1 MTVVNF
7 RAGPIRSVPYFA
19 RLFAFILASQPYRVM
34 FFLLA
39 ILRGDAGWIGDMV
52 D

>member
-7 RAGPIRSVPYFA
+7 RVGPIHSVPYFA
-19 RLFAFILASQPYRVM
+19 RLFAVISASQPYKVM

-39 ILRGDAGWIGDMV
+39 ILRCDTG
-52 D
+52 